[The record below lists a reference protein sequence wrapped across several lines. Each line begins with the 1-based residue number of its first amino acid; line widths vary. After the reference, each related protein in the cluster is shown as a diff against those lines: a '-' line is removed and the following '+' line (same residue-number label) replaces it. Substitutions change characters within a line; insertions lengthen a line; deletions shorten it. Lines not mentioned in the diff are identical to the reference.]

1 MLNTKFKSW
10 PSFTS
15 KEANAIRK
23 VLISNKVNYWTG
35 NECREFEKEFAA
47 WSNSKYS
54 IAVANGTLAL
64 DSSFKAL
71 KIGAGD
77 EVIVTARTYIASV
90 TSIVNA
96 GATPIFADVDLN
108 SQNITFQSIRSK
120 ITKKTKA
127 IVCVHLAGWPC
138 EMDEIMNLA
147 KKFNLYVIEDCSQ
160 AHGARYKGK
169 PVGSIGDIGCW
180 SFCQDKIMTTGGEG
194 GMITTNNKSLWSL
207 MWSYKDH
214 GKSYEAIYERKQPD
228 GFGFK
233 WVNESFGTNWRMT
246 EMQGVIGRIQL
257 KKMLNW
263 QKKRIKNANEIWNS
277 VKNCKS
283 LNVPNIPDYIDH
295 AGYKC
300 YVFVNPKELKKE
312 WSRDKIVNEINLLG
326 VPCYT
331 GVCPEVYLEKAF
343 DNTQFKPKE
352 RLTNAKELGNT
363 SLMFLIHPTL
373 TKKEIKQTCNAINSV
388 MKLATK

>member
-1 MLNTKFKSW
+1 MINTKFSPW
-10 PSFTS
+10 PSFS
-15 KEANAIRK
+15 EEEANAVK
-23 VLISNKVNYWTG
+23 NVLLSNKVNYWTG
-35 NECREFEKEFAA
+35 NECLEFEKEFAV
-47 WSNSKYS
+47 WSNCKYA
-54 IAVANGTLAL
+54 IALGNGTQAL
-64 DSSFKAL
+64 DSAFKAL
-71 KIGAGD
+71 DIGVGD
-77 EVIVTARTYIASV
+77 EVIVTSRTYIASV

-96 GATPIFADVDLN
+96 GAIPIFADVDLN
-108 SQNITFQSIRSK
+108 SQNIVPETIQSV
-120 ITKKTKA
+120 ITKNTKA

-147 KKFNLYVIEDCSQ
+147 KKFNLYVIEDCAQ

-169 PVGSIGDIGCW
+169 SVGSIGNVGCW

-194 GMITTNNKSLWSL
+194 GMITTNNKSLWSK

-214 GKSYEAIYERKQPD
+214 GKSYDSVYKKKHPA

-246 EMQGVIGRIQL
+246 EMQGIIGRIQL

-263 QKKRIKNANEIWNS
+263 QSKRIKNANEIWNS

-283 LNVPNIPDYIDH
+283 LNVPNIPNYIDH

-352 RLTNAKELGNT
+352 RLTNAKKLGNT

-373 TKKEIKQTCNAINSV
+373 TKKEIKQTCDAIKSV
-388 MKLATK
+388 MKLASK

>member
-1 MLNTKFKSW
+1 MINTKFSPW
-10 PSFTS
+10 PSFTLE
-15 KEANAIRK
+15 EAESIKK
-23 VLISNKVNYWTG
+23 VLLSNKVNYWTG
-35 NECREFEKEFAA
+35 DECRKFEKEFAA
-47 WSNSKYS
+47 WSKSKYA

-71 KIGAGD
+71 KIGDGD

-90 TSIVNA
+90 TSIINA
-96 GATPIFADVDLN
+96 GAMPIFADIDLN

-147 KKFNLYVIEDCSQ
+147 KKFDLYVVEDCSQ
-160 AHGARYKGK
+160 AHGAKYKGK

-180 SFCQDKIMTTGGEG
+180 SFCQDKIITTGGEG

-246 EMQGVIGRIQL
+246 EMQGIIGRIQL

-263 QKKRIKNANEIWNS
+263 QSKRIKNANEIWNS

-283 LNVPNIPDYIDH
+283 LNVPNIPNYIDH

-300 YVFVNPKELKKE
+300 YVFVDPKELKKE

-388 MKLATK
+388 MKLASQ

>member
-1 MLNTKFKSW
+1 
-10 PSFTS
+10 
-15 KEANAIRK
+15 
-23 VLISNKVNYWTG
+23 
-35 NECREFEKEFAA
+35 
-47 WSNSKYS
+47 
-54 IAVANGTLAL
+54 
-64 DSSFKAL
+64 
-71 KIGAGD
+71 
-77 EVIVTARTYIASV
+77 
-90 TSIVNA
+90 
-96 GATPIFADVDLN
+96 
-108 SQNITFQSIRSK
+108 
-120 ITKKTKA
+120 
-127 IVCVHLAGWPC
+127 
-138 EMDEIMNLA
+138 
-147 KKFNLYVIEDCSQ
+147 
-160 AHGARYKGK
+160 
-169 PVGSIGDIGCW
+169 
-180 SFCQDKIMTTGGEG
+180 
-194 GMITTNNKSLWSL
+194 

-300 YVFVNPKELKKE
+300 YIFVNPKELKKE

-388 MKLATK
+388 MKLASQ

>member
-1 MLNTKFKSW
+1 MINTKFSSW
-10 PSFTS
+10 PSFTDE
-15 KEANAIRK
+15 EAKAVSK
-23 VLISNKVNYWTG
+23 VLLSNKVNYWTG
-35 NECREFEKEFAA
+35 NECREFEKEFAV
-47 WSNSKYS
+47 WSNSKYA

-90 TSIVNA
+90 TSIINA
-96 GATPIFADVDLN
+96 GATPIFTDVDLN
-108 SQNITFQSIRSK
+108 SQNITFKSVRSK

-138 EMDEIMNLA
+138 EMDQIMNLA

-246 EMQGVIGRIQL
+246 EMQGIIGRIQL

-263 QKKRIKNANEIWNS
+263 QSKRIKNANEIWNS

-283 LNVPNIPDYIDH
+283 LNVPNIPDYIEH

-300 YVFVNPKELKKE
+300 YIFVNPKELKKE
-312 WSRDKIVNEINLLG
+312 WNRDKIVNEINLLG

-352 RLTNAKELGNT
+352 RLTNAKKLGFT

-373 TKKEIKQTCNAINSV
+373 TKKEIKQTCDAINSV
-388 MKLATK
+388 MKLASK